1 MQTKRGEHFNRPNTQ
16 YSAATSQENPR
27 DVTVNNEGDALRH
40 LCREIAED
48 SRIVAIC
55 LYGSRAGGYA
65 RPDSDFDVVL
75 VLERFSEGVSF
86 HRREIGQVYAA
97 VLVVD
102 RELFELDMKK
112 GYLGEFICARLLSP
126 YIALENSGFLKEME
140 IQAKKRIVQEELR
153 DLIIEY
159 RRISHGLIVDPT
171 YFALSRLRKRA
182 RYYPA
187 VLHSY
192 TNMLREDLRRDSL
205 SSILG
210 GYQTALQDLHET
222 GLVRFENGMV
232 RLQERFIDKTLSRGS
247 FERVVNVM
255 ETSRRTFRSYLAY
268 GRSRIGGVEVILD
281 ELGSV
286 LRKAPQ
292 NDSHEDKPEDPK
304 NHLYLQTSAGMVNL
318 NERSSVVDVALKLRP
333 GAKVTITPLAGVLND
348 VYLVSVGQEQLVAKR
363 YTDWVNLKWF
373 TINLVTLGTKK
384 FSVMGK
390 SRLANE
396 YGMNRILSE
405 EGIPVP
411 EIVHVSIPHRM
422 LLERYVEGEN
432 VANLVKLAC
441 SSDQL
446 SAREYGLAIDVGK
459 AMAKIHSIG
468 VTVGDS
474 KPENF
479 LLSSDGKVYSLDLE
493 QAARKGDKAW
503 DLSEFLFYSGH
514 YSPLMTQGLSQLV
527 DGFIEGYLKTGEPNA
542 LRRAAGINYIKVFS
556 IWTAPPVIFGIADR
570 LRKI

>member
-1 MQTKRGEHFNRPNTQ
+1 
-16 YSAATSQENPR
+16 
-27 DVTVNNEGDALRH
+27 
-40 LCREIAED
+40 
-48 SRIVAIC
+48 
-55 LYGSRAGGYA
+55 
-65 RPDSDFDVVL
+65 
-75 VLERFSEGVSF
+75 
-86 HRREIGQVYAA
+86 
-97 VLVVD
+97 
-102 RELFELDMKK
+102 
-112 GYLGEFICARLLSP
+112 
-126 YIALENSGFLKEME
+126 
-140 IQAKKRIVQEELR
+140 
-153 DLIIEY
+153 
-159 RRISHGLIVDPT
+159 
-171 YFALSRLRKRA
+171 
-182 RYYPA
+182 
-187 VLHSY
+187 
-192 TNMLREDLRRDSL
+192 
-205 SSILG
+205 
-210 GYQTALQDLHET
+210 
-222 GLVRFENGMV
+222 
-232 RLQERFIDKTLSRGS
+232 
-247 FERVVNVM
+247 
-255 ETSRRTFRSYLAY
+255 
-268 GRSRIGGVEVILD
+268 
-281 ELGSV
+281 
-286 LRKAPQ
+286 
-292 NDSHEDKPEDPK
+292 
-304 NHLYLQTSAGMVNL
+304 
-318 NERSSVVDVALKLRP
+318 
-333 GAKVTITPLAGVLND
+333 VTITPLAGVLND
-348 VYLVSVGQEQLVAKR
+348 VYFVSVGQEQLVAKR

-459 AMAKIHSIG
+459 AMAKIHSVG